1 MFRNVSQLQSRA
13 ILGGM
18 LAVAA
23 ARGEASVSEADR
35 ASVAAAYRYLL
46 RGEGALDFASLARP
60 RPADLAALLPD
71 RTLAAEALHLMTVM
85 AFVDGSLDRD
95 KIAIVLAY
103 AAALGIREQYL
114 TEIAEAAR
122 GRVHEAL
129 LDMSRRNLESI
140 TGKPALSDDAMAWFL
155 PYRGAGV
162 DPGLTARYDALGRL
176 PKGSFGRAY
185 WEHYRANGY
194 ALPGEETALNEGFA
208 TPHDSAHVISGY
220 DTSARGEILVST
232 FTAGM
237 HRKYPMAGHIL
248 PVIFSWHLGIK
259 INDVAGAAS
268 GALDPEEFWHAWAR
282 GEAVTVDLF
291 APDWDFWS
299 CAEASVDALRRRYG
313 VTPLS
318 A

>member
-1 MFRNVSQLQSRA
+1 
-13 ILGGM
+13 
-18 LAVAA
+18 
-23 ARGEASVSEADR
+23 
-35 ASVAAAYRYLL
+35 
-46 RGEGALDFASLARP
+46 
-60 RPADLAALLPD
+60 
-71 RTLAAEALHLMTVM
+71 
-85 AFVDGSLDRD
+85 
-95 KIAIVLAY
+95 
-103 AAALGIREQYL
+103 
-114 TEIAEAAR
+114 
-122 GRVHEAL
+122 
-129 LDMSRRNLESI
+129 MSRRNLESI

-155 PYRGAGV
+155 PYRGAGA

-176 PKGSFGRAY
+176 PKGSFGHAY

-282 GEAVTVDLF
+282 GEAITVDLF

-299 CAEASVDALRRRYG
+299 CAEASVDALRRRYD

>member
-23 ARGEASVSEADR
+23 ARGEASVGEADR
-35 ASVAAAYRYLL
+35 ASVAAAHRYLL

-71 RTLAAEALHLMTVM
+71 RALAAEALHLLTVM
-85 AFVDGSLDRD
+85 AFVDGSIDRD
-95 KIAIVLAY
+95 KVAIVLAY

-140 TGKPALSDDAMAWFL
+140 TGKPALSA
-155 PYRGAGV
+155 

-176 PKGSFGRAY
+176 PKGSFGHAY

-259 INDVAGAAS
+259 INDVAGIAS

-282 GEAVTVDLF
+282 GEAITIDLF
-291 APDWDFWS
+291 APGWDFWA
-299 CAEASVDALRRRYG
+299 CAEASVDALRRRYD